1 MRILILGG
9 YGVFGGRL
17 AELLSDDARV
27 TLLIAG
33 RSRAR
38 AEAFCAALRP
48 GAARQALAFDR
59 DGDLAAQLAATAAD
73 LLVDASGPFQAYGG
87 DPYRVVAACI
97 ARGISYLDLADGADF
112 VLGIAR
118 HDQAAR
124 ARGVY
129 ALSGASSFP
138 VLTAAVVRHLAQDWR
153 GVNTIAAGIAPSPYA
168 GVGLNVIR
176 AIASYA
182 GKRVPLRRDGRSATG
197 RALIDS
203 RRFTIAVPGG
213 LPLRSTRF
221 SLVDVPDLALLPAL
235 WPEARTVWT
244 GAGPVPEILHRLLS
258 ALAGL
263 VRLRVLPSLLPLA
276 RLLHWAANR
285 LRWGEDRGGMFV
297 AVTGRTE
304 HGAAAAR
311 TWHLV
316 ADGGDG
322 PYIPAMAA
330 AAIIR
335 NHLAGTPPATGA
347 RPATQAL
354 SLADYETMF
363 ADRAIRTGIRATN
376 EGAGPLPLYRRVLGN
391 SYDMLPAPLRR
402 LHDIVGPAAAA
413 GTASV
418 TRGNGM
424 LARLVA
430 ACAGFPRAGENV
442 SVQVAFRTAAGGE
455 TWRRTFAG
463 RSFASAQ
470 EEGSGRWQ
478 HLIVERFGP
487 LSFALALVVEGGRL
501 RLVMRGWRALGV
513 PMPVAL
519 APRIDS
525 FEHAE
530 DGRFNFHVEIGH
542 RLTGPIVCYRGWLAP
557 VPANATSCQSRRQ

>member
-1 MRILILGG
+1 MRLLLLGG
-9 YGVFGGRL
+9 YGVFGGRV
-17 AELLSDDARV
+17 AELLADDARL

-38 AEAFCAALRP
+38 AEAFCATLGP

-59 DGDLAAQLAATAAD
+59 DGDVATQLAAAAPD
-73 LLVDASGPFQAYGG
+73 LLVDASGPFQAYGA

-97 ARGISYLDLADGADF
+97 DRGVAYLDLADSADF

-138 VLTAAVVRHLAQDWR
+138 VLTAAVVRHLAQGWSS
-153 GVNTIAAGIAPSPYA
+153 VETIAAGIAPSPYA

-182 GKRVPLRRDGRSATG
+182 GKRVALRRDGRAATG
-197 RALIDS
+197 RALIES

-221 SLVDVPDLALLPAL
+221 SLVAVPDLALLPAL
-235 WPEARTVWT
+235 WPEARTVWA
-244 GAGPVPEILHRLLS
+244 GAGPVPAILHRLLS
-258 ALAGL
+258 ALAAL
-263 VRLRVLPSLLPLA
+263 VRLRILPSLLPLA
-276 RLLHWAANR
+276 RLLHGAANR
-285 LRWGEDRGGMFV
+285 LRWGEHRGGMIV

-304 HGAAAAR
+304 EGAAAAR
-311 TWHLV
+311 TWHLI
-316 ADGGDG
+316 AEGGDG

-330 AAIIR
+330 AAIVR
-335 NHLAGTPPATGA
+335 KQLAGTPPEPGA
-347 RPATQAL
+347 RAATQAL
-354 SLADYETMF
+354 TLGDYATMF
-363 ADRAIRTGIRATN
+363 AGRAIRTGIRAP
-376 EGAGPLPLYRRVLGN
+376 GAPAGPQALYRRVLGDA
-391 SYDMLPAPLRR
+391 YETLPAPLRR
-402 LHDIVGPAAAA
+402 LHDIGGPAAAA
-413 GTASV
+413 GMASV
-418 TRGNGM
+418 ARGNGM

-430 ACAGFPRAGENV
+430 ACIGFPRAGANMP
-442 SVQVAFRTAAGGE
+442 VQVAFRTVADGE
-455 TWRRTFAG
+455 IWRRTFAG
-463 RSFASAQ
+463 RSFVSTQ
-470 EEGSGRWQ
+470 REGSGRWQ

-487 LSFALALVVEGGRL
+487 LSFALALVVEGRRL
-501 RLVMRGWRALGV
+501 RLVMRGWRAFGL
-513 PMPVAL
+513 PMPRSL
-519 APRIDS
+519 APRIES

-530 DGRFNFHVEIGH
+530 GGRFNFHVAIGH

-557 VPANATSCQSRRQ
+557 VPAAATSCQARRQ